1 MYNEKYL
8 KTKTKVLQWQGKRT
22 FHDNGVPKTGS
33 NCTYLSVILI
43 DSVSKMKWNK
53 LKYIQQYPT

>member
-8 KTKTKVLQWQGKRT
+8 KTKTKILQWQRQRT
-22 FHDNGVPKTGS
+22 FHDNGVPKEGS

-43 DSVSKMKWNK
+43 DSVSKIK
-53 LKYIQQYPT
+53 